1 MSGCQSGNIYWRGI
15 QGQKELRQAS
25 SMCRV
30 EGESIEC
37 IEASPVNPELLA
49 FGTGEGAV
57 GLVNSAKVS
66 SRNVAF
72 KKGSKSVK
80 TDMREV
86 DLDVKQPLHADLV
99 TAVRWTSANRFATAS
114 LDHNLRIND
123 TESLKEC
130 WNVYLKDLVPTCLEY
145 QPKSASLLSGFEDGY
160 IRLFDERDKSKKA
173 SSLFKSHSKWVSRI
187 SFLDSD
193 PNIFATVRSL

>member
-15 QGQKELRQAS
+15 QGQKEVRNPT

-37 IEASPVNPELLA
+37 LEASPVNPELLA
-49 FGTGEGAV
+49 FGTGSGSV
-57 GLVNSAKVS
+57 GLINSSKVT
-66 SRNVAF
+66 SRNVSF

-86 DLDVKQPLHADLV
+86 DVEVSQPLHADLV
-99 TAVRWTSANRFATAS
+99 TSVRWTSANRFASSA

-130 WNVYLKDLVPTCLEY
+130 WNVYLKDLVPTSLEY
-145 QPKSASLLSGFEDGY
+145 QPRSGSLLAGFEDGY
-160 IRLFDERDKSKKA
+160 VRLFDERDKAKKA
-173 SSLFKSHSKWVSRI
+173 SSLYKSHSKWVSRI

-193 PNIFATVRSL
+193 PNIFATVLKD